1 MAMTRKEPK
10 SIEQPPILAI
20 LDLLSQR
27 WALRILWE
35 LKHGA
40 RTSRQLRDA
49 LAISPTVL
57 QSRID
62 VLREAGATE
71 LVRGQGYR
79 LTSRGLGLVAAFG
92 PMETF
97 ATCPADANEDSSSEP
112 AQNNPERTRRIS
124 SNLPGQA
131 QPTPGAFAARVLRY
145 FYPVHYRFGM
155 EMEQAMGQGRL
166 GRKQAALLWL
176 IYSEAGPDGW
186 MPRKDIEAKL
196 GAWFEMSPPNVTK
209 IIHDTAS
216 APHEMIEI
224 IESPGSGREK
234 RLRLTSEGKTFV
246 STMIES
252 AGSFLG
258 GRVQHM
264 SQAKLAAGLAF
275 LEEAFGQETNLPV

>member
-1 MAMTRKEPK
+1 MTRKEVKP
-10 SIEQPPILAI
+10 IEQPPILAI
-20 LDLLSQR
+20 LDLLGQR

-35 LKHGA
+35 LRNGA
-40 RTSRQLRDA
+40 RTSRQIRDTI
-49 LAISPTVL
+49 AISPTVL
-57 QSRID
+57 QSRLD
-62 VLREAGATE
+62 TLRKAGVVE
-71 LVRGQGYR
+71 LIRGQGYR
-79 LTSRGLGLVAAFG
+79 LTDRGLGLVAAFR

-97 ATCPADANEDSSSEP
+97 ATCSADGSDGSLPNLAVKDP
-112 AQNNPERTRRIS
+112 AQTIQIP
-124 SNLPGQA
+124 SNVQHPA

-186 MPRKDIEAKL
+186 MPRKDIETTL

-234 RLRLTSEGKTFV
+234 LLRLTSEGRIFV

-258 GRVQHM
+258 GRVEHM
-264 SQAKLAAGLAF
+264 SQAKLAAGLVF

>member
-1 MAMTRKEPK
+1 MAGEASKCDRRL
-10 SIEQPPILAI
+10 SIPDLH
-20 LDLLSQR
+20 DLLGQR
-27 WALRILWE
+27 WILRLIWALRN
-35 LKHGA
+35 GA
-40 RTSRQLRDA
+40 KTSRSLRA
-49 LAISPTVL
+49 ATMISPNIL
-57 QSRID
+57 QARLND
-62 VLREAGATE
+62 LRAADLVE
-71 LVRGQGYR
+71 LEKQEGYR
-79 LTSRGLGLVAAFG
+79 LTDLGHELASTLA
-92 PMETF
+92 PLQ
-97 ATCPADANEDSSSEP
+97 S
-112 AQNNPERTRRIS
+112 
-124 SNLPGQA
+124 
-131 QPTPGAFAARVLRY
+131 FAARLSDASHSDIAHSRPMSVNQAIVTSALLEDTAKVTADGFAERVLRY

-155 EMEQAMGQGRL
+155 DMEQAMGQGRL

-186 MPRKDIEAKL
+186 MPRKDIETTL

-234 RLRLTSEGKTFV
+234 LLRLTSEGKNFV

-258 GRVQHM
+258 GRVRHM